1 MKNNKKEKYFYSE
14 IEDKA
19 IVNSI
24 LDDFKKR
31 QEDRKIYE
39 KTWELNMNFYLGNQF
54 AFIDNYG
61 NISEIEKKFNW
72 ENREVFNHIA
82 PVIETRLAKLEKI
95 KPTLDVIPQSN
106 SDDDLYSARLG
117 KAIIQTTTNN
127 NSFNSLISTATAWSE
142 ITGTAFYKVTWDNS
156 LGSVAGMID
165 GKTIK
170 NGEAVISVCSP
181 FEIYPDSNGALE
193 IDDCLSI
200 IEARPYP
207 AKTINSL
214 WNTNLDGEDIDIFEL
229 NNSSFLSGMSGRSN
243 ITKVS
248 HSKKHDHVLLIEKYE
263 KPTSQ
268 NPCGRLTIICKD
280 KLLYDGNLPY
290 ANGKFSTYSYPFVKQ
305 VSTKHIS
312 SFWGTSVIERCIP
325 LQRAYNAIKNKKH
338 EFIERLAS
346 GVLSVEDGSVDV
358 DNLEYEGLAPGK
370 ILIYRNGSTPPKFL
384 DSGSVPEELEKEEDK
399 LLSEIN
405 KLCCVS
411 DVTTNSSIPSGVNS
425 GTALNMLIKQ
435 DESRLSLTA
444 KNICNAIKEVGEL
457 IIRLY
462 KQFSTNPR
470 LDKFIGKNGDLE
482 MFYWNSNNLN
492 SDNIILDSKNE
503 LESDESEKR
512 ELILT
517 LLDKGLL
524 YDEDGQM
531 SSNNKLKLLNLL
543 GFENWEIGE
552 TIDDAHKKRAQSEN
566 LKIIELDDP
575 LEIDNHQIHINEH
588 IKFIISNQK
597 DTDKIFINNLLNH
610 IKKHK
615 EQNKENK
622 YGR

>member
-1 MKNNKKEKYFYSE
+1 MKNTKKEKYFYSE
-14 IEDKA
+14 IEDKT

-31 QEDRKIYE
+31 QEDRRIYE

-54 AFIDNYG
+54 SFIDNYG
-61 NISEIEKKFNW
+61 NISEIEKKFSW

-95 KPTLDVIPQSN
+95 KPTLDVIPQSSN
-106 SDDDLYSARLG
+106 DDDLYSARLG
-117 KAIIQTTTNN
+117 KAIIQTTINN
-127 NSFNSLISTATAWSE
+127 NSFDSLISTATAWSE
-142 ITGTAFYKVTWDNS
+142 ITGTSFYKVTWDNE
-156 LGSVAGMID
+156 LGNIAGVID

-170 NGEAVISVCSP
+170 NGEAVVSVCSP
-181 FEIYPDSNGALE
+181 FEIYPDSNGTLDV
-193 IDDCLSI
+193 DDCSSI

-207 AKTINSL
+207 AKTINSI

-229 NNSSFLSGMSGRSN
+229 NNSSFLSGISGRSN

-248 HSKKHDHVLLIEKYE
+248 HSKKHDHVLLIERYE
-263 KPTSQ
+263 KPTFE
-268 NPCGRLTIICKD
+268 NPQGRLTIICKD
-280 KLLYDGNLPY
+280 KLFYDGKLPY
-290 ANGKFSTYSYPFVKQ
+290 ANGKFSSYTYPFVKQ

-444 KNICNAIKEVGEL
+444 KNICIAIKKVGEL
-457 IIRLY
+457 VIRLY

-470 LDKFIGKNGDLE
+470 LDKFVGKNGDLE

-503 LESDESEKR
+503 LESDESEKK

-588 IKFIISNQK
+588 IKFVISNQNS
-597 DTDKIFINNLLNH
+597 TDKNFIDKLLNH

-615 EQNKENK
+615 EQNKEN
-622 YGR
+622 